1 MKPSQKPI
9 SAIMS
14 RKVSQVGPAQPA
26 MEALALMR
34 SQSVSSVLVV
44 ENQTMQGIVTERD
57 IVRGL
62 HGGSDLTRLRCA
74 DLMQSPVIAVG
85 EDVAWLDAYHLMA
98 GRGIRHLAVT
108 DPAGHVLGVVS
119 EGDMMRNF
127 GVEYYTNF
135 KDVGSVMST
144 DFCQLPASAP
154 ARDALAQMVERHQ
167 SCVVVVDATGHAL
180 GIMTERDVV
189 RLSAEAAQIEDLTLY
204 EVMHS
209 PVITVKP
216 RKPLHEAVK
225 AMEEAHIRRL
235 VVADDSGVV
244 CGLLTHH
251 EVARGM
257 EGDYVTYL
265 KDMVDLQSQTLEQ
278 AAQAIDDELLLA
290 NILRSLRG
298 AAVLACDL
306 EYRIT
311 YATPSASEV
320 LGLNGQEIHGADV
333 RETLKAIGWPGA
345 AAALAK
351 QMHGDSPIHCVVA
364 TAGGQAD
371 LQVSRLVDEA
381 QQLKG
386 CLVLARRV

>member
-14 RKVSQVGPAQPA
+14 RKVSQLGPDRPA
-26 MEALALMR
+26 MDALALMR

-44 ENQTMQGIVTERD
+44 ENQLMQGIVTERD
-57 IVRGL
+57 VVRGL
-62 HGGSDLTRLRCA
+62 HARTDLKRLRCA

-85 EDVAWLDAYHLMA
+85 ADVPWLDAYHLMA
-98 GRGIRHLAVT
+98 GRDIRHLAVT
-108 DPAGHVLGVVS
+108 DAAGHVLGVVS

-144 DFCQLPASAP
+144 DFCQLTAGASAS
-154 ARDALAQMVERHQ
+154 DALAQMVERRQ
-167 SCVVVVDATGHAL
+167 SCVVVVAANGHAL
-180 GIMTERDVV
+180 GILTERDVV
-189 RLSAEAAQIEDLTLY
+189 RLSSEAAQIAELTLY

-209 PVITVKP
+209 PVITVRP
-216 RKPLHEAVK
+216 RKPLHAAVK

-235 VVADDSGVV
+235 VVTDDAGVV

-278 AAQAIDDELLLA
+278 AAQAIGDEVLTA

-306 EYRIT
+306 GHRIS
-311 YATPSASEV
+311 YATPSVSDV
-320 LGLNGQEIHGADV
+320 LGLGAQAVRGADL
-333 RETLKAIGWPGA
+333 RDALKAIGWRDAAASLTPA
-345 AAALAK
+345 AAAQAAC
-351 QMHGDSPIHCVVA
+351 HDVA
-364 TAGGQAD
+364 TTRGQRIRLRVSMLTDAQAD
-371 LQVSRLVDEA
+371 PQ
-381 QQLKG
+381 G
-386 CLVLARRV
+386 YLVLAHEL